1 MRANRLR
8 NRGFNREGDGD
19 RGEMRG
25 ERDYEK
31 LSLLSFLIIDIRD
44 LSPVPDIKNILYNI
58 QLQYYIQFEHPTVFF
73 TKYYK

>member
-31 LSLLSFLIIDIRD
+31 LSLLSFLIIDIRN
-44 LSPVPDIKNILYNI
+44 LSPVPDIKISYIIFNCNTIFNLNIR
-58 QLQYYIQFEHPTVFF
+58 QFSL
-73 TKYYK
+73 